1 MTKQK
6 RNNTPR
12 QKEAAKHHKE
22 TSKPKQGR
30 RIRLMPVTVVMFVLV
45 WLWAG
50 VWYGDVLAIARES
63 SFWAPD
69 ATLMQ
74 HMKGRPW
81 AALWWTGQA
90 LLQLYRW
97 PLLGGLATAL
107 MLSGGTWLLGYC
119 LRLRGWWRLV
129 QYLPAAAYLCWVA
142 YIGFDLYFEAETGKI
157 MGIPFICFATVLV
170 LALVIR
176 SFSRSHKFPA
186 LIRPPKDE
194 TPGQNRAQLI
204 AVCLA
209 VLAPMVL
216 TQTMR
221 PYVRVVTRMQRQM
234 MRQEWQEMAET
245 ARGHAELSYR
255 HIAAYYAIA
264 LVQTGEQASR
274 LFDIRMDYDTPYIHG
289 YNGSTAN
296 AANYYLMDCDFHAGL
311 VETAIHHGVEH
322 MTMNGPSLR
331 SLKLLTKCA
340 LLRGEW
346 AVAEK
351 YLRIL
356 QYVPFEGDF
365 IARYRPMLKQ
375 PELVDADPEFRM
387 VRLTEPMHDSFE
399 NFYAQPSFMGY
410 NAALI
415 EGRSINALWN
425 SQLVHIYTKT
435 MPQFIERCRPMQ
447 GTTPPRSLSEA
458 LFLMSSK
465 APEVLQLYPGLEYN
479 RAKLTSFMQEVKPY
493 IGSYESRAEH
503 AQELF
508 PKWKGYYPYYYFFG
522 NLKATRGHTKENE
535 GSSNQGVN

>member
-1 MTKQK
+1 MMNKPGK
-6 RNNTPR
+6 KTPAPR
-12 QKEAAKHHKE
+12 PKEVPKSGKVRKH
-22 TSKPKQGR
+22 
-30 RIRLMPVTVVMFVLV
+30 RLYPVTVILFVLV

-50 VWYGDVLAIARES
+50 VWYGDVLAIAREC

-74 HMKGRPW
+74 HMQGRPW

-90 LLQLYRW
+90 LLQFYRW
-97 PLLGGLATAL
+97 PLVGALLTAL
-107 MLSGGTWLLGYC
+107 MVSGGTWLLGYC
-119 LRLRGWWRLV
+119 LRLRGWWRLL
-129 QYLPAAAYLCWVA
+129 QYVPAVAYLSWMA
-142 YIGFDLYFEAETGKI
+142 YVGFDLYFETETGRI
-157 MGIPFICFATVLV
+157 MGIPFICFAVVLV
-170 LALVIR
+170 PALVIR

-194 TPGQNRAQLI
+194 TPWQNRAQLM
-204 AVCLA
+204 AACLV
-209 VLAPMVL
+209 VLVPIVI

-234 MRQEWQEMAET
+234 MHQEWRDMAET
-245 ARGHAELSYR
+245 ARAHADLSYR
-255 HIAAYYAIA
+255 HIAAYYAIS

-274 LFDIRMDYDTPYIHG
+274 LFDIRLDYDTPYIHG

-296 AANYYLMDCDFHAGL
+296 AVNYYLMDCDYHAGF
-311 VETAIHHGVEH
+311 VETAIHHGMEH
-322 MTMNGPSLR
+322 LTMNGPSLR

-356 QYVPFEGDF
+356 QYVPFEGAF
-365 IARYRPMLKQ
+365 VERYRSMLHN
-375 PELVDADPEFRM
+375 PEAVDADPEFRM
-387 VRLTEPMHDSFE
+387 VRLTEPLHDTFE
-399 NFYAQPSFMGY
+399 NFYIQPVFLGY
-410 NAALI
+410 NAALG

-425 SQLVHIYTKT
+425 SLLVHIYTKT
-435 MPQFIERCRPMQ
+435 MPQFIARCQPMQ
-447 GTTPPRSLSEA
+447 GTTPPRSFAEA
-458 LFLMSSK
+458 LLLMSSK

-479 RAKLTSFMQEVKPY
+479 RSKLMNFMQEARPY
-493 IGSYESRAEH
+493 MGSYETRAEH
-503 AQELF
+503 ARELF